1 MTTHA
6 QAAAAFGKTLTGRQ
20 REAWL
25 AYVLADGQ
33 RDAALAD
40 TLDII
45 LQRLER
51 IEALLSP
58 SSDAPPDDGH
68 DTTGLPQ

>member
-1 MTTHA
+1 MTTHT
-6 QAAAAFGKTLTGRQ
+6 QAAAAFGKSLTGRQ

-51 IEALLSP
+51 IETLLSP
-58 SSDAPPDDGH
+58 SPDAPPDDGH

>member
-6 QAAAAFGKTLTGRQ
+6 QAAVAFGKTLTGRQ

-25 AYVLADGQ
+25 GYLAAEAQ
-33 RDAALAD
+33 RDAAMAD
-40 TLDII
+40 TLDAI
-45 LQRLER
+45 LLRLTR